1 MPQSIHMLLA
11 QQIVDTLKTICDH
24 DINFID
30 VDGRIRAST
39 DPQRVDGYH
48 VGGHEAARS
57 GQIVT
62 IQKDDPA
69 RELRHG
75 INMPIRFH
83 GKIVA
88 VVGITGPPAEVR
100 RYADLAQRLTLLL
113 LREQEMDAR
122 AYDNRAQ
129 TSHLVRALTEG
140 ESLSMEFLEA
150 VLRKNGLTNQGG
162 SWRCLVIRMEVAGGK
177 PLMEAEAAIQT
188 VTEGLGKTLS
198 CFLYPGEFRLLLREA
213 DFHRGAEALEALA
226 ARFPQALRLGVGS
239 PQRLLRQDR
248 SCRAAR
254 LVLRSLEPGQNY
266 GVYESMGLELLLGSV
281 EPAAGAAWLR
291 SSLGKLDGEDRRLLE
306 LYFANELSLQ
316 DTARQLFLHK
326 NTLQYRLN
334 RVKLRSGLDP
344 RRFRDA
350 CELYTALCL
359 ERIGGAAPT
368 EGASGTES
376 E

>member
-122 AYDNRAQ
+122 TYDVRAQ

-140 ESLSMEFLEA
+140 DSLNPEFVEA
-150 VLRKNGLTNQGG
+150 VLQKNGLTDQGE
-162 SWRCLVIRMEVAGGK
+162 SWRTVVIRMKTVSGK
-177 PLMEAEAAIQT
+177 PLMELEYAIQG
-188 VTEGLGKTLS
+188 VIEGLGKVLFT
-198 CFLYPGEFRLLLREA
+198 FLYPGEFRLLFREA
-213 DFHRGAEALEALA
+213 DFARGTALLSELA
-226 ARFPQALRLGVGS
+226 ARYPEALRLGIGS
-239 PQRLLRQDR
+239 ARRLLRQDR
-248 SCRAAR
+248 SCKAAR
-254 LVLRSLEPGQNY
+254 LVLQSLEPGKNY
-266 GVYESMGLELLLGSV
+266 GVYESMGLELLLGRIGRCSPSISLWSAPSRRRPPTSSSIKTPSNTGSTGSGTAAAWT
-281 EPAAGAAWLR
+281 PAASGRPAPSTPPSAWSESAERRDRSESQVDRVGILKLHGAR
-291 SSLGKLDGEDRRLLE
+291 DGCI
-306 LYFANELSLQ
+306 
-316 DTARQLFLHK
+316 H
-326 NTLQYRLN
+326 
-334 RVKLRSGLDP
+334 
-344 RRFRDA
+344 
-350 CELYTALCL
+350 
-359 ERIGGAAPT
+359 
-368 EGASGTES
+368 
-376 E
+376 

>member
-122 AYDNRAQ
+122 TYDVRAQ

-140 ESLSMEFLEA
+140 ESLSQEFVEA
-150 VLRKNGLTNQGG
+150 VLQKNGLTDQGD
-162 SWRCLVIRMEVAGGK
+162 SWRTVVIRMKTVSGK
-177 PLMEAEAAIQT
+177 PLMELEYAIQG
-188 VTEGLGKTLS
+188 VIEGLGKVLFT
-198 CFLYPGEFRLLLREA
+198 FLYPGEFRLLFREA
-213 DFHRGAEALEALA
+213 DFARGTALLSELA
-226 ARFPQALRLGVGS
+226 ARYPEALRLGIGS
-239 PQRLLRQDR
+239 ARRLLRQDR
-248 SCRAAR
+248 SCKAAR
-254 LVLRSLEPGQNY
+254 LVLQSLEPGRNY

-281 EPAAGAAWLR
+281 APTAGELYLKKCL
-291 SSLGKLDGEDRRLLE
+291 SGLDEEDRALLAV
-306 LYFANELSLQ
+306 YFARECSLQ
-316 DTARQLFLHK
+316 ETAAHFFLHK

-334 RVKLRSGLDP
+334 RIRDRCGLDP
-344 RRFRDA
+344 RRFREA
-350 CELYTALCL
+350 CTLYAALCL
-359 ERIGGAAPT
+359 ERIGG
-368 EGASGTES
+368 EKGS

>member
-1 MPQSIHMLLA
+1 MPQAIHPLLA

-30 VDGRIRAST
+30 TEGRIRAST
-39 DPQRVDGYH
+39 DPQRVGGYH

-57 GQIVT
+57 GRIVT
-62 IQKDDPA
+62 IEEDDPA

-83 GKIVA
+83 GKTVA
-88 VVGITGPPAEVR
+88 VIGITGVPAELG

-213 DFHRGAEALEALA
+213 DFRRGAEALEALA

-281 EPAAGAAWLR
+281 APAAREVYLKKCLQGLEPEDLTL
-291 SSLGKLDGEDRRLLE
+291 LGV
-306 LYFANELSLQ
+306 YFAKERSLQ
-316 DTARQLFLHK
+316 DTAAHFYLHK

-334 RVKLRSGLDP
+334 RIRDRCGLDP

-350 CELYTALCL
+350 CSLYTALCL
-359 ERIGGAAPT
+359 ERVD
-368 EGASGTES
+368 GASQS
-376 E
+376 ET